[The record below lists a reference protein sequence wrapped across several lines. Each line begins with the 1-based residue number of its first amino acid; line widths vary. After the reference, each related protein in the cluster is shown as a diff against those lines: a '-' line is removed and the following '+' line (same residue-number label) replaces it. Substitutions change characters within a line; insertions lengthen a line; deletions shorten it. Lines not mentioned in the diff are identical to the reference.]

1 MPIDW
6 AQLFAGNSLPV
17 VTRAA
22 LIVLLACLF
31 FVHAS
36 MSVHGDFC
44 AVVFHVPAHAHGHDD
59 NASCNV
65 CWLLSVAVFRVFSAS
80 PFPACWLL
88 SVSHHPRV
96 PCTTSR
102 SARPE
107 TNRSTSVHD
116 TPYVCVTGVCLLC
129 GCRSGAVVHC
139 FLINHVCQICAPSA
153 AQPARTATRARL
165 VRRTRETGE

>member
-31 FVHAS
+31 FIHAS
-36 MSVHGDFC
+36 MSVPGDFC
-44 AVVFHVPAHAHGHDD
+44 AVVFHVPAHARGHDD

-65 CWLLSVAVFRVFSAS
+65 CRLLSVAVFRVFSAS
-80 PFPACWLL
+80 PFSACWLL

-107 TNRSTSVHD
+107 TSRSPPFLSMTH
-116 TPYVCVTGVCLLC
+116 PIMVCVTGVCLL
-129 GCRSGAVVHC
+129 
-139 FLINHVCQICAPSA
+139 
-153 AQPARTATRARL
+153 
-165 VRRTRETGE
+165 

>member
-31 FVHAS
+31 FIHAS

-107 TNRSTSVHD
+107 TNRST
-116 TPYVCVTGVCLLC
+116 
-129 GCRSGAVVHC
+129 
-139 FLINHVCQICAPSA
+139 ICI
-153 AQPARTATRARL
+153 
-165 VRRTRETGE
+165 

>member
-1 MPIDW
+1 MRQAAKGTMQLAIASRALSLISLRGTNDPAHAVLRIDW

-31 FVHAS
+31 FIHAS
-36 MSVHGDFC
+36 MSVPGDFC
-44 AVVFHVPAHAHGHDD
+44 AVVFHVPAHARGHDD

-80 PFPACWLL
+80 PFSACWLL

-96 PCTTSR
+96 PCT
-102 SARPE
+102 RPVDP
-107 TNRSTSVHD
+107 RD
-116 TPYVCVTGVCLLC
+116 Q
-129 GCRSGAVVHC
+129 R
-139 FLINHVCQICAPSA
+139 
-153 AQPARTATRARL
+153 RA
-165 VRRTRETGE
+165 GPHHFCP